1 MARFTRFSVLT
12 TTFVCFLGAQSWAW
26 TPTHR
31 VTTPKGSV
39 LIRAIGPSSALFA
52 FSPKDSSIGS
62 EVPDSPMWDPTVVA
76 KFSEPTTPVSE
87 LKVGESL
94 AFGDTS
100 LRVYL
105 DPVTREPALEV
116 GKAYRIDFSG
126 GGKAGRSFRLRA
138 PEVDHLY
145 GLGEHL
151 PPELLGRTDG
161 DLLGQVRYSGV
172 NAQAEKENPKGVY
185 GNSMVALAGGNV
197 SNALFPVLH
206 LIDEAGPDALLF
218 LDNPAMS
225 RWDFRSAPW
234 RVELRH
240 GEISGAIAWGKE
252 SLELRKEYMTWT
264 GRPPVPPR
272 KAFGLWVSEY
282 GYENWDELEDK
293 ASTLKRDG
301 FPVDG
306 FVLDL
311 QWFGGIIEGSPQS
324 RMGALSFDTQAF
336 PNPAA
341 KVAEL
346 ARSGLGL
353 VVIEEAYIS
362 SGLPEYTDL
371 AEKGFLVR
379 SSSQPEKPLTIDE
392 TPWWGVG
399 SMLDYLSPQAGDYWH
414 RTKREPLKRMG
425 IMGHWTDLGEPEM
438 FRKIVSTKGKT
449 TVYETPTYS
458 GGLSQLAANNLF
470 ALRWAESISRGY
482 GTDGH
487 EQGPR
492 PWILGRTGTSGIQR
506 FGVAL
511 WSGDIGANWD
521 SLRSHYRAQG
531 HLAMSGLD
539 YFGSD
544 VGGFFRNAFTDAPG
558 GYEELYTRW
567 FAAACLTDVPLRPHT
582 MNLGN
587 KYETAPN
594 RVGHRE
600 SNLANLKQRYRLI
613 PYLYTAAHRA
623 WSQGEPF
630 LAPPVAYQQ
639 GDKLLDRSGTHKW
652 IGRDL
657 LARLI
662 LEPNVST
669 VSVRLPKGRWYDL
682 ESGELA
688 SESGAE
694 TLNIPARLGEIR
706 RTPLYAKGGAVIPLG
721 SSDTSVASA
730 NLDLAVFPGEA
741 AWTGELIEDD
751 GWSESY
757 RGGATARTALSTNG
771 WKGRYG
777 QVTVGAREGTW
788 ASQLDSTRDIVIRL
802 ASSATSMKAMIDG
815 KELEMQQDGGFWVL
829 RLENRSS
836 DEATVVSFR

>member
-116 GKAYRIDFSG
+116 GKSYRIDFSG

-282 GYENWDELEDK
+282 GYENW
-293 ASTLKRDG
+293 
-301 FPVDG
+301 
-306 FVLDL
+306 
-311 QWFGGIIEGSPQS
+311 
-324 RMGALSFDTQAF
+324 
-336 PNPAA
+336 
-341 KVAEL
+341 
-346 ARSGLGL
+346 
-353 VVIEEAYIS
+353 
-362 SGLPEYTDL
+362 
-371 AEKGFLVR
+371 
-379 SSSQPEKPLTIDE
+379 
-392 TPWWGVG
+392 
-399 SMLDYLSPQAGDYWH
+399 
-414 RTKREPLKRMG
+414 
-425 IMGHWTDLGEPEM
+425 
-438 FRKIVSTKGKT
+438 
-449 TVYETPTYS
+449 
-458 GGLSQLAANNLF
+458 
-470 ALRWAESISRGY
+470 
-482 GTDGH
+482 
-487 EQGPR
+487 
-492 PWILGRTGTSGIQR
+492 TS
-506 FGVAL
+506 
-511 WSGDIGANWD
+511 
-521 SLRSHYRAQG
+521 
-531 HLAMSGLD
+531 
-539 YFGSD
+539 
-544 VGGFFRNAFTDAPG
+544 
-558 GYEELYTRW
+558 
-567 FAAACLTDVPLRPHT
+567 
-582 MNLGN
+582 
-587 KYETAPN
+587 
-594 RVGHRE
+594 
-600 SNLANLKQRYRLI
+600 
-613 PYLYTAAHRA
+613 
-623 WSQGEPF
+623 
-630 LAPPVAYQQ
+630 
-639 GDKLLDRSGTHKW
+639 
-652 IGRDL
+652 
-657 LARLI
+657 
-662 LEPNVST
+662 
-669 VSVRLPKGRWYDL
+669 
-682 ESGELA
+682 
-688 SESGAE
+688 
-694 TLNIPARLGEIR
+694 
-706 RTPLYAKGGAVIPLG
+706 
-721 SSDTSVASA
+721 
-730 NLDLAVFPGEA
+730 
-741 AWTGELIEDD
+741 
-751 GWSESY
+751 
-757 RGGATARTALSTNG
+757 
-771 WKGRYG
+771 
-777 QVTVGAREGTW
+777 
-788 ASQLDSTRDIVIRL
+788 
-802 ASSATSMKAMIDG
+802 
-815 KELEMQQDGGFWVL
+815 
-829 RLENRSS
+829 
-836 DEATVVSFR
+836 